1 METLRCLY
9 LMNLSKKVVKMYDE
23 LYPKDEGLST
33 DEKMLIFLIRKN
45 KVPIRPVF
53 TLLYEKYEV
62 KDSNEQV

>member
-1 METLRCLY
+1 M
-9 LMNLSKKVVKMYDE
+9 SDE

-45 KVPIRPVF
+45 KVPIHPVF

>member
-1 METLRCLY
+1 M
-9 LMNLSKKVVKMYDE
+9 SDE

-62 KDSNEQV
+62 KEESNGL

>member
-9 LMNLSKKVVKMYDE
+9 LMNLSKKVVKMSDE

-62 KDSNEQV
+62 KEESNGL